1 MKSTKIIATIGPAT
15 ETEEV
20 LEQLI
25 FAGMNIARFN
35 TKHSTPEWHNER
47 IKRIKKIA
55 AKLNQPIGV
64 LLDLQGPEVRINTPE
79 EKSYQL
85 KRGDFVNFTSDEQ
98 AKLDNK
104 IIIPQMVI
112 DALPEKS
119 DILLDDGACEFTV
132 LEKSGTYLIAQ
143 AVIDCTVKHRKTMN
157 TPGVVLDM
165 PSLTERDFN
174 YLDGVD
180 SKLIDY
186 VGLSFVRD
194 SKDIEILR
202 AELDKRKMA
211 DVGIIAKIENQAALD
226 NIDEIIEDSDA
237 IMIARGDLGIEVH
250 FKKLIY
256 WQKQIIKKCRLHS
269 KPVIT
274 ATQMLKSMV
283 ESSRATR
290 AEVSDVANAIYDRT
304 DAIMLSEETTIGLF
318 PVQAVTVQATIAEY
332 NEEFAENYL
341 EIVGESDL
349 TAAVTHSAIEL
360 LEFSDIE
367 INKIVCLTQTGNTA
381 RMLSR
386 FRPDV
391 PIEAVTHMTSTYYQL
406 ALSYGVNPHLIKI
419 EAEEVL
425 SLESILA
432 MLKAEKIIS
441 AGETILFIHGKYMIK
456 TAITNTLSILEI
468 N

>member
-47 IKRIKKIA
+47 IKRIKK
-55 AKLNQPIGV
+55 
-64 LLDLQGPEVRINTPE
+64 EVRINTPE

-202 AELDKRKMA
+202 AELDKRKMVREVVSELMN
-211 DVGIIAKIENQAALD
+211 DVMNSSSEALGKEAMT
-226 NIDEIIEDSDA
+226 EI
-237 IMIARGDLGIEVH
+237 L
-250 FKKLIY
+250 KK
-256 WQKQIIKKCRLHS
+256 K
-269 KPVIT
+269 
-274 ATQMLKSMV
+274 
-283 ESSRATR
+283 
-290 AEVSDVANAIYDRT
+290 VA
-304 DAIMLSEETTIGLF
+304 
-318 PVQAVTVQATIAEY
+318 
-332 NEEFAENYL
+332 
-341 EIVGESDL
+341 
-349 TAAVTHSAIEL
+349 
-360 LEFSDIE
+360 
-367 INKIVCLTQTGNTA
+367 
-381 RMLSR
+381 
-386 FRPDV
+386 
-391 PIEAVTHMTSTYYQL
+391 
-406 ALSYGVNPHLIKI
+406 
-419 EAEEVL
+419 
-425 SLESILA
+425 
-432 MLKAEKIIS
+432 
-441 AGETILFIHGKYMIK
+441 
-456 TAITNTLSILEI
+456 
-468 N
+468 